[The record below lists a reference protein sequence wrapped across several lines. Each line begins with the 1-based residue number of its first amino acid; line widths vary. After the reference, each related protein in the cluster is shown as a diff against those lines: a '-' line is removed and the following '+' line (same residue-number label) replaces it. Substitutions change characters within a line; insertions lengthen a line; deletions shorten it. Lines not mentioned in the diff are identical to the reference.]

1 MGSDRMPRTR
11 DLIVALN
18 SLSIGELEVLRARLG
33 TVKGEL
39 LKMGQQELALCLDEA
54 LQWLEQGRTSE
65 SRPLISDLVS
75 RMEPLRLVAPAS
87 SLLIPSSLCAAG
99 EIVSSGSDT
108 SVAFG

>member
-54 LQWLEQGRTSE
+54 LRWLEQGRTAE
-65 SRPLISDLVS
+65 YRRLINHVVS
-75 RMEPLRLVAPAS
+75 RLGHLRTV
-87 SLLIPSSLCAAG
+87 
-99 EIVSSGSDT
+99 
-108 SVAFG
+108 